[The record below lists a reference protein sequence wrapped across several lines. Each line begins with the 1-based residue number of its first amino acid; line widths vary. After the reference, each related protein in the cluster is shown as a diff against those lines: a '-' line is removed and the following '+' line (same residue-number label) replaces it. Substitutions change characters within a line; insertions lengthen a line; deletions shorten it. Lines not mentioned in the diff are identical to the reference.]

1 MIIVNKRT
9 KEKVEVT
16 YPEFRR
22 KFAKE
27 LEDAFESYRKSVMA
41 KPSYKINNAPDLAFD
56 FYFDLQ
62 WNFNSHTNTNL
73 YIERM

>member
-1 MIIVNKRT
+1 MIIVNKLT

-22 KFAKE
+22 KFAE
-27 LEDAFESYRKSVMA
+27 EIEDAFESYRKFVIA
-41 KPSYKINNAPDLAFD
+41 NKINNSPDLEFD

-62 WNFNSHTNTNL
+62 LNFNNYTNTNL